1 MAKKILSLKSTEM
14 KKFFLFCY
22 VFKILA
28 DFKQFDCRNKTSY
41 AFKWYCTLFKMSPN
55 PKILTNILGK
65 FLNASSYLN
74 PRNLY
79 KSGPRFLCWQM
90 LAEC

>member
-1 MAKKILSLKSTEM
+1 MAKKKFSLKSTEI
-14 KKFFLFCY
+14 KKKTFFCY

-28 DFKQFDCRNKTSY
+28 DFKQFDCRKNTSY

-55 PKILTNILGK
+55 PKNLTNILGI
-65 FLNASSYLN
+65 FSNASSYLN

-79 KSGPRFLCWQM
+79 KSGPWFL
-90 LAEC
+90 LLNLISK